1 MGIVELV
8 LIAVGLSMDAF
19 AVSICNGMA
28 VENLRLRDACKF
40 GLFFGFFQAT
50 MPLIGY
56 FAGKAFSGYVSAV
69 DHWVAFALLAFIGG
83 KMLYEAVKGDGEK
96 CVSNP
101 LQFKVLFT
109 LAVATSIDALAVG
122 VTFAFMEMN
131 IWLSILTIGAI
142 TFVISTFGAMIGKK
156 AGVFLGSRAEIV
168 GGLILVFMGAKILIE
183 HLFFS

>member
-40 GLFFGFFQAT
+40 GLFFGFFQAA

-83 KMLYEAVKGDGEK
+83 KMLYEAV
-96 CVSNP
+96 
-101 LQFKVLFT
+101 
-109 LAVATSIDALAVG
+109 
-122 VTFAFMEMN
+122 
-131 IWLSILTIGAI
+131 
-142 TFVISTFGAMIGKK
+142 
-156 AGVFLGSRAEIV
+156 
-168 GGLILVFMGAKILIE
+168 
-183 HLFFS
+183 